1 MKVPGSVIL
10 YAVAAVALG
19 AGAWYLIRRGAAA
32 LPSVQDVKDAI
43 NPASDKNV
51 VYLGANSLVQWA
63 TGNTVDTLG
72 TALASG
78 ASNRAGDQAVAPT
91 PIMKPMASPTG
102 EGLSVS
108 EFMANANP
116 TGVSSAMA
124 EFMAN
129 AIPTRVG
136 AIPIDGSGGA
146 AFGLYPN
153 PLRSK

>member
-10 YAVAAVALG
+10 YSVAAVALG

-51 VYLGANSLVQWA
+51 VYQGANSLLQWA

-72 TALASG
+72 TWLASG
-78 ASNRAGDQAVAPT
+78 ASDRAGVQAVAPT
-91 PIMKPMASPTG
+91 PIMKPMATPTG
-102 EGLSVS
+102 EGLSMS

-116 TGVSSAMA
+116 V
-124 EFMAN
+124 
-129 AIPTRVG
+129 RVG
-136 AIPIDGSGGA
+136 TIPIDGSGGA

-153 PLRSK
+153 PFRRQ